1 MNKKSGGLKKSVII
15 AVAVVTTVMLL
26 CVTLIGFLVSYGKVK
41 DTVTLE
47 TEQALLANA
56 NEMDAW
62 LAEQGI
68 FAVDQANTAALLN
81 RYTPD
86 HSGDQDFAKTVMSLN
101 SALLDCYTAYEDK
114 TIILA
119 SGAVLPEGFD
129 ATTRSWYTSAK
140 AANGAIYSAPY
151 VDASTGGI
159 IFTVASA
166 IRLDGKI
173 IGVFGCDFRLDVLI
187 DLARSMKLTEN
198 GYPVLLDGDG
208 NFLVH
213 SNDSFLPTKDG
224 KLTACGDVSGDYSN
238 VLRSV
243 GNSVSMSINKDHDGK
258 DKYFAFRKLANAGW
272 YVGYIMPRGDIEG
285 TLTELGIVYLLLFF
299 GFLIVGNGAVILIII
314 KQMSPLKDLAVT
326 ADRIAQGDL
335 SANLDYVS
343 DDEIGALCAEFG
355 KCIGQMRIYVDDIS
369 NVLGAV
375 SKGDLTITPSVEY
388 RGDFMRIEESMRL
401 IISELSNIMAD
412 IDNESEQVL
421 SGSSQMA
428 EGSQA
433 LADGTTRQASAI
445 QQISATIAEVSTQIA
460 TTAQNAS
467 KAGLLSQQ
475 TQDRVNRQD
484 SEIHSMVAAMNE
496 ISSTSK
502 EIGKIIKTIEDIAFQ
517 TNILALNAAV
527 EAARA
532 GDAGKGFAVVAD
544 EVRNL
549 ANKSAEAASST
560 SALITASIAAVDK
573 GSEIALATADSMKE
587 VKDMSAQTAE
597 LIVGI
602 ASASAEQNESIRQ
615 ITTGVEQIS
624 QVIQTNSATAEETA
638 ASCEELSGQSRLLKD
653 QVARFR
659 LNR

>member
-68 FAVDQANTAALLN
+68 FAVDQANAAALLS
-81 RYTPD
+81 RFTPD

-355 KCIGQMRIYVDDIS
+355 KCIGQMRIYVDDMS

-549 ANKSAEAASST
+549 ASKSAEAAKD
-560 SALITASIAAVDK
+560 AVHVIGRCVAAVDRGVQLN
-573 GSEIALATADSMKE
+573 GSASESLSEVSKSVQEFSILVGKVAESSGQQARDIGTVNTGLTDITAVIQSNAATA
-587 VKDMSAQTAE
+587 Q
-597 LIVGI
+597 
-602 ASASAEQNESIRQ
+602 ES
-615 ITTGVEQIS
+615 
-624 QVIQTNSATAEETA
+624 A
-638 ASCEELSGQSRLLKD
+638 ASTEQLASQAQILD
-653 QVARFR
+653 QQLRHF
-659 LNR
+659 NI